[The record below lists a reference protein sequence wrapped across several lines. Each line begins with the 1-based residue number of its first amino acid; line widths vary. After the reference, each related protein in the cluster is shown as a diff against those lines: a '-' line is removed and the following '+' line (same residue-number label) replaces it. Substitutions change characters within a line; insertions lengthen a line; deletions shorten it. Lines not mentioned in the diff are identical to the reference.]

1 MNKQYCI
8 FKLIKKKVLNAI
20 LVSPL
25 LDLVNL
31 TNFADDNFILEFNSK
46 IIDLIVNM
54 EENLEIITKW
64 LKDSGLKVNENKI
77 EICFF
82 HRNDAQKINLILQ
95 DQTIRSKSTMNVLGV
110 IFDSKLN
117 WNAKASKMQ
126 L

>member
-1 MNKQYCI
+1 M
-8 FKLIKKKVLNAI
+8 
-20 LVSPL
+20 VSPL

-95 DQTIRSKSTMNVLGV
+95 GQTIRSKSTMNVLGV